1 MTVTIKINCDNAAFE
16 DPSELSRIVRVAA
29 DRIDSGAYKEKPLL
43 YDINGN
49 AVGTISVE

>member
-29 DRIDSGAYKEKPLL
+29 DRLETGAHNNKPML

-49 AVGTISVE
+49 AVGTISEE